1 MEKYIQEI
9 LKECELR
16 GLSEDT
22 KKAYAGTMRQ
32 FVKFHKDANPES
44 LGIKEVKDFLYYEHE
59 EKKLSGVSVNRS
71 AAALRFYY
79 FRVLEK
85 TWKSSLIP
93 RYKVEKSIPV
103 ILSKDEVLR
112 MVRATRNLKH
122 KAMVVTLY
130 STGIRMRELASLRAE
145 DIDSQRMVIN
155 VRSGKGKKDRQV
167 ILSAHLLKLLRE
179 YWVKDPDNK
188 KVFLFPAAAKKL
200 RNKSISKKLSHTSID
215 YVVKNAASLAKVKK
229 KYPATRFVIRLPS
242 TLSKMAFI

>member
-1 MEKYIQEI
+1 MEKYIEEI

-22 KKAYAGTMRQ
+22 KKAYTGTMRQ
-32 FVKFHKDANPES
+32 FVKFHKDVNPES
-44 LGIKEVKDFLYYEHE
+44 HGIKEIKDFLYYEHE

-93 RYKVEKSIPV
+93 RYKTQKSIPI
-103 ILSKDEVLR
+103 ILSKEEVLR
-112 MVRATRNLKH
+112 MIRATQNLKH

-130 STGIRMRELASLRAE
+130 STGIRMRELSSLKAQ
-145 DIDSQRMVIN
+145 DVDSQRMVIN
-155 VRSGKGKKDRQV
+155 VRAGKGKKDRQV
-167 ILSAHLLKLLRE
+167 ILSPHLLKLLRE

-188 KVFLFPAAAKKL
+188 TVFLFPASAKKI
-200 RNKSISKKLSHTSID
+200 RNKTVSKMLTHTSID
-215 YVVKNAASLAKVKK
+215 YVVKSAAMRAQIKK
-229 KYPATRFVIRLPS
+229 KSLATRFVTRLPS
-242 TLSKMAFI
+242 TLSKMGSI